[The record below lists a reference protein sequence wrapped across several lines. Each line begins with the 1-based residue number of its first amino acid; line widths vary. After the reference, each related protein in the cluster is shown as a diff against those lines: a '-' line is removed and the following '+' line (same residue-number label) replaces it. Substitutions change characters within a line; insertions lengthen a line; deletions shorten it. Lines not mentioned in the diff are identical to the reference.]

1 MSLDGDTREADAMTD
16 LQIYLSLAPL
26 VLLALG
32 VLGYLYVRFF
42 V

>member
-1 MSLDGDTREADAMTD
+1 MTD
-16 LQIYLSLAPL
+16 LQIYLSLAPP

>member
-1 MSLDGDTREADAMTD
+1 VTD

>member
-1 MSLDGDTREADAMTD
+1 MTG

-32 VLGYLYVRFF
+32 VAADLWVRFLL
-42 V
+42 